1 MPFLLLRWSAGRG
14 SGHETL
20 PGGLQGTM
28 SKASDVYALGMLLWE
43 LYVGQAVWPS
53 LNFSQLHRRVVAAK
67 EKPALPAEAPPAL
80 KVCAPLVLSG
90 GVRPSGAL

>member
-1 MPFLLLRWSAGRG
+1 
-14 SGHETL
+14 
-20 PGGLQGTM
+20 M

-67 EKPALPAEAPPAL
+67 EKPALPLEAPPAL
-80 KVCAPLVLSG
+80 KVRLQSRRLLLPGLSD
-90 GVRPSGAL
+90 